1 MKNTLFL
8 LVTICFTHIS
18 SAQLFEI
25 GGFVGGSNYV
35 GEVGPT
41 TFLRPNKIGF
51 GGIFKYNYTTRIAF
65 RTTVSKLPIYA
76 KDADSKNPIR
86 RANNTS
92 IKNDITE
99 FTLGIEFNFF
109 DYNIADWRINHTP
122 YFVFETALFSYKKAL
137 NKSDINEINYAN
149 EFGIAIPFG
158 IGYKAKLVDKLA
170 FALET
175 RVRYTL
181 TDFID
186 NGDVVNNIYNN
197 DKNNDWYFFTGFS
210 LVYTFGRPPC
220 YHPNNR

>member
-1 MKNTLFL
+1 MKNILFL

-25 GGFVGGSNYV
+25 GAFVGGSNYV

-41 TFLRPNKIGF
+41 TFLRPNKIAY
-51 GGIFKYNYTTRIAF
+51 GGVFKYNYTTRIAF
-65 RTTVSKLPIYA
+65 RTTVTKLPIYA
-76 KDADSKNPIR
+76 EDAASKNPIR
-86 RANNTS
+86 RANGNS
-92 IKNDITE
+92 IKNNLTE
-99 FTLGIEFNFF
+99 FSLGLEFNFF
-109 DYNIADWRINHTP
+109 DYNVADWRIDHTP
-122 YFVFETALFSYKKAL
+122 YFVFETAIFSYSKAL
-137 NKSDINEINYAN
+137 SISDTNEINYAN
-149 EFGIAIPFG
+149 GIGVAIPFG

-181 TDFID
+181 TDHID
-186 NGDVVNNIYNN
+186 NGDVSTNIYDNN
-197 DKNNDWYFFTGFS
+197 KTNDWYFFTGFS